1 MEKMIKEYANCVI
14 EEIEKSDFSML
25 AKIGDV
31 ILKTKETHATIYTV
45 GNGGSAATAS
55 HICND
60 LLKGCGVC
68 GRPGFKTECLA
79 DSNAIMTCLGNDF
92 DYESIFSIQLKAKAV
107 KGDVLIAF
115 SGSGNSENVIRAVKL
130 AKEMGVTVVG
140 FTGRD
145 GGKLAPLCDYVLIA
159 PTQSMERIEDLHM
172 LYAHAMCSTIA
183 KVLTE
188 KYSRE

>member
-1 MEKMIKEYANCVI
+1 MEKTIREYANCVI
-14 EEIEKSDFSML
+14 DEIQKSDFATL
-25 AKIGDV
+25 AKIGEL
-31 ILKTKETHATIYTV
+31 ILKTKENHATIYTV

-145 GGKLAPLCDYVLIA
+145 GGKLAPLCDLVLIA

-188 KYSRE
+188 KYSKE